1 MPADGVGRMTALQR
15 DLLVA
20 ERQFLIASTN
30 VWHEIDRLT
39 RANDGSYPGLPQD
52 TDLRQYER
60 ETWDAY
66 RDLMD
71 HYDLMI
77 CPRCEG
83 QAYDLGSCHLCENTG
98 YTRIGNS

>member
-1 MPADGVGRMTALQR
+1 MDVAPLPR

-20 ERQFLIASTN
+20 ERQFLIASSV

-39 RANDGSYPGLPQD
+39 GPDGTYAGLASSTLIRQRERAS
-52 TDLRQYER
+52 
-60 ETWDAY
+60 WDAY

-71 HYDLMI
+71 RYDLMV

-83 QAYDLGSCHLCENTG
+83 QAYDIGSCFLCENTG

>member
-1 MPADGVGRMTALQR
+1 MSKASERQTAALPR

-30 VWHEIDRLT
+30 VWHEIDILSR
-39 RANDGSYPGLPQD
+39 REGGYQGLPQS
-52 TDLRQYER
+52 TLLRQHEKAAW
-60 ETWDAY
+60 EAY

-71 HYDLMI
+71 QHDLMV

-83 QAYDLGSCHLCENTG
+83 QAYDIESCSLCENTG

>member
-1 MPADGVGRMTALQR
+1 MTETTLPR

-20 ERQFLIASTN
+20 ERHFLIASTQ

-39 RANDGSYPGLPQD
+39 REHGGRYPGLPQE
-52 TDLRQYER
+52 TDLRQREK
-60 ETWDAY
+60 ETWEAY
-66 RDLMD
+66 RELMD
-71 HYDLMI
+71 RYDLMV

-83 QAYDLGSCHLCENTG
+83 QAYDIGSCHLCENTG